1 MYRLPPTKVGSWL
14 IQANTMYPKWT
25 PMDTAKLFLSGRSQ
39 AVRLPKQYRFP
50 GNEVA
55 VKHFG
60 NGVLLLPI
68 DDPWPM
74 LEAGLQAFEPGFVL
88 SRDQPEPQVRDAID
102 P

>member
-1 MYRLPPTKVGSWL
+1 MFIMMQPKVLWLLIVIHSLPGSR
-14 IQANTMYPKWT
+14 QF
-25 PMDTAKLFLSGRSQ
+25 MDSI
-39 AVRLPKQYRFP
+39 P

-68 DDPWPM
+68 DDPWQM

-88 SRDQPEPQVRDAID
+88 IRDQPEQQRRDAID

>member
-1 MYRLPPTKVGSWL
+1 
-14 IQANTMYPKWT
+14 
-25 PMDTAKLFLSGRSQ
+25 MDTAKLFLSGRSQ

-68 DDPWPM
+68 DNPWQM
-74 LEAGLQAFEPGFVL
+74 LEAGLAAFEPGFVL
-88 SRDQPEPQVRDAID
+88 SRDQPEQQRRDAID

>member
-1 MYRLPPTKVGSWL
+1 
-14 IQANTMYPKWT
+14 
-25 PMDTAKLFLSGRSQ
+25 MDTAKLFLSGHSQ

-68 DDPWPM
+68 EDPWQM
-74 LEAGLQAFEPGFVL
+74 LEAGLGAFEPGFVL
-88 SRDQPEPQVRDAID
+88 SRDQPEQQRRDSINS
-102 P
+102 

>member
-1 MYRLPPTKVGSWL
+1 
-14 IQANTMYPKWT
+14 
-25 PMDTAKLFLSGRSQ
+25 MDSAKLFLSGHCQ
-39 AVRLPKQYRFP
+39 AVHLPKHCRFP

-68 DDPWPM
+68 KDPWQM

-88 SRDQPEPQVRDAID
+88 SRDQPEQQRRDAID

>member
-1 MYRLPPTKVGSWL
+1 
-14 IQANTMYPKWT
+14 
-25 PMDTAKLFLSGRSQ
+25 MDTAKLFLSGRTQ

-50 GNEVA
+50 GHEVA

-60 NGVLLLPI
+60 NCVLLLPI
-68 DDPWPM
+68 DDPWQM

-88 SRDQPEPQVRDAID
+88 SRDQPEQQRRDAID

>member
-1 MYRLPPTKVGSWL
+1 
-14 IQANTMYPKWT
+14 
-25 PMDTAKLFLSGRSQ
+25 MDTAKLFLSGRSQ

-50 GNEVA
+50 GNQVA

-68 DDPWPM
+68 DDSWQM
-74 LEAGLQAFEPGFVL
+74 LEAGMDAFELGFVL
-88 SRDQPEPQVRDAID
+88 SRDQPEPQIRDAIN

>member
-1 MYRLPPTKVGSWL
+1 
-14 IQANTMYPKWT
+14 
-25 PMDTAKLFLSGRSQ
+25 MDTAKLFLSGRSQ

-50 GNEVA
+50 ANEVA

-68 DDPWPM
+68 YDSLQM
-74 LEAGLQAFEPGFVL
+74 MEAGMDAFETGFVL
-88 SRDQPEPQVRDAID
+88 SRDQPEPQIRVAID

>member
-1 MYRLPPTKVGSWL
+1 
-14 IQANTMYPKWT
+14 
-25 PMDTAKLFLSGRSQ
+25 MDTAKLFLSGHSQ
-39 AVRLPKQYRFP
+39 ALRLPKQYRFP

-68 DDPWPM
+68 DEPWQM
-74 LEAGLQAFEPGFVL
+74 LEAGLEAFEPGFVL
-88 SRDQPEPQVRDAID
+88 SRDQLEQQRRVAID

>member
-1 MYRLPPTKVGSWL
+1 
-14 IQANTMYPKWT
+14 
-25 PMDTAKLFLSGRSQ
+25 MDTAKLFLSGRSQ

-68 DDPWPM
+68 DYPWQM
-74 LEAGLQAFEPGFVL
+74 LESGLQAFEPEFVL
-88 SRDQPEPQVRDAID
+88 SRDQPEQQRRDAID